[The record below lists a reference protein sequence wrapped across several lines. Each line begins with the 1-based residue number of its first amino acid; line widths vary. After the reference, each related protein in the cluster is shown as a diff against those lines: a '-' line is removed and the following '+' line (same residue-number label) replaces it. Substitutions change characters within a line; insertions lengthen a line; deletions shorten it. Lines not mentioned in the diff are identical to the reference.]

1 MRGFRP
7 GSPRLLG
14 GRERGVVGRAGRGLG
29 LASCTAARGVRRR
42 GLSVS
47 WMQTETGY
55 LCLLGS
61 VFSGNQRQLLFL
73 THFLDLVAFTK

>member
-1 MRGFRP
+1 MRGFGP

-55 LCLLGS
+55 L
-61 VFSGNQRQLLFL
+61 
-73 THFLDLVAFTK
+73 LVGQCVQWKPTTTTLPDSLP